1 MYILYWSPGSASMAP
16 HVLLEELGVAYE
28 LRRVDLKKPR
38 DPAYL
43 KLQPWGRVPTLLADG
58 APIYEAAAICM
69 HLADRH
75 PEQGFA
81 PAVGTPERARYYQWL
96 LFLSNTLQTA
106 FMRYYRPSRAS
117 DEPGHQAAVQ
127 EKALR
132 DVAEI
137 WARLDG
143 LLDGKGYLAGERF
156 TAADIYF
163 HMLYTW
169 DVEMEAL
176 GRRHPN
182 LAVLFQR
189 IHARP
194 AVSRIAELNM

>member
-1 MYILYWSPGSASMAP
+1 MYVLFWSPGSASMAP
-16 HVLLEELGVAYE
+16 HVLLEELGAPYE

-38 DPAYL
+38 EAAYR
-43 KLQPWGRVPTLLADG
+43 KLNPWGRVPTLLDG
-58 APIYEAAAICM
+58 DHPIYEAAAICM

-75 PEQGFA
+75 PDKGLTPA
-81 PAVGTPERARYYQWL
+81 PGTIERALYYQWL
-96 LFLSNTLQTA
+96 LFLSTTLQTA

-117 DEPGHQAAVQ
+117 ADPAHEAAVK
-127 EKALR
+127 EKALNE
-132 DVAEI
+132 VAEI
-137 WARLDG
+137 WASLDEQMAARS
-143 LLDGKGYLAGERF
+143 YLAGERF

-169 DVEMEAL
+169 DVDMDAL

-182 LAVLFQR
+182 LARLFER

-194 AVSRIAELNM
+194 AVARIAEMHM